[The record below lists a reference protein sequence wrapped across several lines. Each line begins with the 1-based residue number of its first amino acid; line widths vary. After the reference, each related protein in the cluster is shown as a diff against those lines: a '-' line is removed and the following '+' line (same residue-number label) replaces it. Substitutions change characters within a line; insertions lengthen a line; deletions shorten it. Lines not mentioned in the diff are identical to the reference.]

1 MNKKNRFDINHYF
14 LRWQDGRLSASEQE
28 QLEAWLA
35 ASDENQKAWNQLE
48 NIWQRSSAVPVPTGK
63 TPQEQWRELWQRVSV
78 EGQQSHKSRPSWDS
92 ILSQFLSIWA
102 EYKFKWMVAIAGAA
116 ILFATLKFG
125 PSLFEPA
132 LQTVNVPYGQHFELT
147 LQDGSEV
154 QLNAGSVFQYPKSFD
169 SNIRKVELRGEAFF
183 QVEPAEKPFMVETDQ
198 AQTRV
203 LGTQFNVCS
212 WEDETIIFV
221 KTGKVSIRSRF
232 NNEEEMTLLEGQSAI
247 CKKHAVSLNPATAPE
262 DVLAWRE
269 RRLVFRNAPLDEV
282 LSEIERFFNVRI
294 EAHSSLLHHTITARF
309 EKEPLPKVID
319 IVATTLNATYEKQD
333 SGYRLTAK

>member
-1 MNKKNRFDINHYF
+1 
-14 LRWQDGRLSASEQE
+14 
-28 QLEAWLA
+28 
-35 ASDENQKAWNQLE
+35 
-48 NIWQRSSAVPVPTGK
+48 
-63 TPQEQWRELWQRVSV
+63 
-78 EGQQSHKSRPSWDS
+78 
-92 ILSQFLSIWA
+92 
-102 EYKFKWMVAIAGAA
+102 
-116 ILFATLKFG
+116 
-125 PSLFEPA
+125 
-132 LQTVNVPYGQHFELT
+132 
-147 LQDGSEV
+147 
-154 QLNAGSVFQYPKSFD
+154 
-169 SNIRKVELRGEAFF
+169 
-183 QVEPAEKPFMVETDQ
+183 
-198 AQTRV
+198 
-203 LGTQFNVCS
+203 NVCS